1 MLPPPAAAGGGGG
14 ARKGFGAGTT
24 PPTAPRERK
33 PKPKMKKLKPPA
45 GPVPPGPPP
54 PLPRLEAETAP
65 PVDVVAAAAAEADF
79 NRKLEALA
87 KASER
92 AAKAR
97 DAETATPGVLEGVP
111 DYSKPAPTLGAALR
125 GETDGSTEAATNSPS
140 FTQGV
145 GAAATAVVLAA
156 VFLFTSGGGGG
167 GGGSARPRPAA
178 RPLSESE
185 RVEVT
190 AQLESYKATLTSTPT
205 DLTALRGAAAAAT
218 ALGEPAST
226 AVDYLQRA
234 AEAAPTDASVWVD
247 LASARLDAGDAKGA
261 ETAYERARAESPDP
275 AAPPLALAAA
285 LARARV
291 ESGEAAAAVK
301 EVASLRAAAATSDA
315 DRAYDL
321 GLLQGKLLAEWPRHA
336 PEADALYE
344 ELAEQ
349 KPDDFR
355 AWLARGAL
363 ARGTGRAG
371 DAARYFLQARYL
383 AKAEERGAVDAVAGG

>member
-1 MLPPPAAAGGGGG
+1 M
-14 ARKGFGAGTT
+14 
-24 PPTAPRERK
+24 
-33 PKPKMKKLKPPA
+33 
-45 GPVPPGPPP
+45 
-54 PLPRLEAETAP
+54 AP
-65 PVDVVAAAAAEADF
+65 PVDAVAAVAAEADF

-97 DAETATPGVLEGVP
+97 DAESATPGVLEGVP
-111 DYSKPAPTLGAALR
+111 DYTKPAPTLGAALR
-125 GETDGSTEAATNSPS
+125 GETDGSTEAAANSPS

-185 RVEVT
+185 RAEVT
-190 AQLESYKATLTSTPT
+190 AQLETFKTTLATAPT

-218 ALGEPAST
+218 ALGEPATT

-234 AEAAPTDASVWVD
+234 ADAAPADASVWVD

-261 ETAYERARAESPDP
+261 VAAYERARAESPDP
-275 AAPPLALAAA
+275 AAPPIALAAA

-291 ESGEAAAAVK
+291 DAGDAAAAVK
-301 EVASLRAAAATSDA
+301 EVAALRAAAADP

-336 PEADALYE
+336 PEADAVYE
-344 ELAEQ
+344 QLADQ
-349 KPDDFR
+349 KPDDSR